1 MSAISK
7 LFTPSGNKFYT
18 LFEDVDK
25 NLKKLGQLFF
35 DFTSIENREE
45 HKVILHKI
53 ELIEE
58 ANDALTHRLFVE
70 LGKNF
75 ITPFDRED
83 IHYMASSLDDIAD
96 HVWGTTKQMYYFN
109 IIPIDDTTKE
119 IANDLVRFTELL
131 SDAIKGLRN
140 RRALSALSSILTE
153 MRGVTSDGDNIIGMA
168 IFNLFNEEQ
177 KPLEVVKLNDHYG
190 MLQQLNNKCADVIN
204 VLEGIII
211 KYG

>member
-1 MSAISK
+1 MNALDK
-7 LFTPSGNKFYT
+7 LFTPSGNKFFS
-18 LFEDVDK
+18 LFEEADD
-25 NLKKLGQLFF
+25 NLRKLGQLFF
-35 DFTSIENREE
+35 ETMNTDDKDARKGLLDRIEKLEQE
-45 HKVILHKI
+45 
-53 ELIEE
+53 
-58 ANDALTHRLFVE
+58 NDALTHRLFVE

-96 HVWGTTKQMYYFN
+96 FVWGTAKQMYYFD
-109 IIPIDDTTKE
+109 IVPIDDTTKE
-119 IANDLVRFTELL
+119 IANDLVKFTELL

-140 RRALSALSSILTE
+140 RRELTALNSILTE
-153 MRGVTSDGDNIIGMA
+153 MRGVASDGDNVISMA

-177 KPLEVVKLNDHYG
+177 PPINVIKLSDHYD
-190 MLQQLNNKCADVIN
+190 MLQQLNNKCTDIIN